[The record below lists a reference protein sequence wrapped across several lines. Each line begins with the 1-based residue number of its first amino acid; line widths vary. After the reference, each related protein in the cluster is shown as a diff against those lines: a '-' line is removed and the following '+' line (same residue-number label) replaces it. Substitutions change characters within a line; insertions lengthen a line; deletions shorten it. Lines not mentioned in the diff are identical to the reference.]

1 MQGIALSADPNY
13 KVLGAA
19 YPWIARR
26 LLTEQSIELQ
36 DTLRTLLYKKGRFQ
50 VASRATSAASSPLQI
65 TALVYQLFIE
75 LSKYIFKYF
84 QTALPLKGL
93 ALLSRTMADV

>member
-1 MQGIALSADPNY
+1 MCAVQGIALSADPNY

-26 LLTEQSIELQ
+26 LLTEQSPELR

-50 VASRATSAASSPLQI
+50 VPYTPPPPPSLTLPGCPSHQGSPSLQ
-65 TALVYQLFIE
+65 
-75 LSKYIFKYF
+75 
-84 QTALPLKGL
+84 
-93 ALLSRTMADV
+93 RTMGTCTMVLSQFSQD

>member
-1 MQGIALSADPNY
+1 MPLVMAEQGIALSADPNY

-26 LLTEQSIELQ
+26 LLTEQSPELR

-50 VASRATSAASSPLQI
+50 VTLLYLLGLTSLP
-65 TALVYQLFIE
+65 
-75 LSKYIFKYF
+75 SKPTCTLLW
-84 QTALPLKGL
+84 QHHKGVL
-93 ALLSRTMADV
+93 WQQHSGMRM

>member
-1 MQGIALSADPNY
+1 MTNLASGVQGIALSADPNY

-26 LLTEQSIELQ
+26 LLTEQSPELR

-50 VASRATSAASSPLQI
+50 VPLNS
-65 TALVYQLFIE
+65 V
-75 LSKYIFKYF
+75 
-84 QTALPLKGL
+84 
-93 ALLSRTMADV
+93 